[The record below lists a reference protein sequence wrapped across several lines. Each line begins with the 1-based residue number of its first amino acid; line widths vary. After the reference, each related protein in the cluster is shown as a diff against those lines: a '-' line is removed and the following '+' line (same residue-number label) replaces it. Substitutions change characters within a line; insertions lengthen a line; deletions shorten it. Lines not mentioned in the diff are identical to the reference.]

1 MNLNMK
7 RIIYLIFAAF
17 TFAFLTGCQSESERV
32 MSALVGEW
40 HYSGTE
46 SGVTEDVW
54 IAFSADGTFDM
65 YQKVGDGV
73 HWHTAGTYVYDA
85 SSNSLKGVY
94 SDRYFWK
101 YDYTIS
107 VGGSTLE
114 MKAVQL
120 PTYVV
125 KYTRESI
132 PAEVIEKSL
141 ELTKAA
147 ESFVPFL

>member
-17 TFAFLTGCQSESERV
+17 SFAFLTGCQSESERV
-32 MSALVGEW
+32 MSVLVGEW

-85 SSNSLKGVY
+85 SANSLKGVY
-94 SDRYFWK
+94 SDRYLWK

-107 VGGSTLE
+107 VGGNTLE

-125 KYTRESI
+125 KYTRETI
-132 PAEVIEKSL
+132 PAEVREKSL

>member
-1 MNLNMK
+1 MK
-7 RIIYLIFAAF
+7 RFIYLIFAAF
-17 TFAFLTGCQSESERV
+17 SFAFLTGCQSESERV
-32 MSALVGEW
+32 MSALVGDW

-65 YQKVGDGV
+65 YQKIGDGV

-85 SSNSLKGVY
+85 STNSLKGVY
-94 SDRYFWK
+94 SDRYPWK
-101 YDYTIS
+101 YDYMVS

-125 KYTRESI
+125 KYTKGTI
-132 PAEVIEKSL
+132 PAEVREKSL